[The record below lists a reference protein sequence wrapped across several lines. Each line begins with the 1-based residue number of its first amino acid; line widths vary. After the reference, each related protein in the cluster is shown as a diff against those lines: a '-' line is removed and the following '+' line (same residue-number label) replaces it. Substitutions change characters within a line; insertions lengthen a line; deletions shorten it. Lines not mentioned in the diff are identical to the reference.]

1 MTECIDKVNLGMINM
16 EETGRN
22 QNEKKE
28 QVSKRGGRGSR
39 KKERTKEQQKNE
51 QPTQLSKPQC
61 TLVNHLPTR

>member
-1 MTECIDKVNLGMINM
+1 MTECIDKVNIGIINT

-39 KKERTKEQQKNE
+39 KKERTKEQKNE